1 MNTGYLIYQAE
12 RPRSRAEQRQVD
24 IAHAELAEVVS
35 RRWQALTAPLRALR
49 SAGRATGRA
58 AGRAA
63 GRPTRRRAGLPA
75 GYPADGYP
83 AGERLTECQAGEC
96 LSGNAV

>member
-49 SAGRATGRA
+49 SAGRA
-58 AGRAA
+58 AGQ
-63 GRPTRRRAGLPA
+63 PTRRRAGIPA
-75 GYPADGYP
+75 
-83 AGERLTECQAGEC
+83 
-96 LSGNAV
+96 